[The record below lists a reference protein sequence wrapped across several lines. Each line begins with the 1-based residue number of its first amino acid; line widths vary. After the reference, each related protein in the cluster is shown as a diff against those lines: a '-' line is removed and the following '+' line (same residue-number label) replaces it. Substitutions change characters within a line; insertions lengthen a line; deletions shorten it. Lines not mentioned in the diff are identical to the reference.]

1 MPRSDPITFA
11 VVRNKL
17 ISIANGMQETGFR
30 TGVTTFMYEIMDCSF
45 AILDAEADVIAQS
58 SQGILLFLGSLG
70 PSVKNC
76 LEVVGKEN
84 IEPGDVIVSTLP
96 DITGSHTSDA
106 VLFAPIFFED
116 KIFGFAA
123 TKAHWLDLGAK
134 NTYPVDAVNIFEE
147 GLRLPPIKI
156 YKRGTLQSEVWE
168 IIRWNS
174 RAPEQVWG
182 DMQAQIAGCH
192 FAEKQIRELLSKY
205 GMETVDAIIREMYE
219 YSERITRLAIENIP
233 DGVWSAEDYIDNNG
247 IDLDKPIFIKVT
259 VTINGSDM
267 TIDLS
272 GSDPGQ
278 RGPMNGLWVT
288 TLSAARS
295 AMKALTNPTLPAN
308 EGFNRPVKV
317 IAPQGCVYHA
327 NPGVPSFL
335 CGNVAQTILEL
346 VNRALYKVLPE
357 RIPACSGGDV
367 VGNGFFGIDP
377 KTGNYWGTITPSII
391 GQGADSLFDG
401 DSYVMFQAAGASQNI
416 PSEIL
421 ESTFPLFVEKVEL
434 VQDSGGAG
442 KQRGGLGSSLQIRLV
457 APAMFYSFIEKGKTP
472 HWGFDGGEAGLRNY
486 ATIQSTEKGEFE
498 ILKTS
503 GVELAEG
510 DRVIVTAG
518 GGGGYG
524 APLERDIEAVRWD
537 VINGYVSAEHARL
550 DYGVVI
556 ASDGFKIDEEAT
568 EQLRDSLRGKKSE
581 KPITVQKEG

>member
-1 MPRSDPITFA
+1 MPMLDPITFA

-45 AILDAEADVIAQS
+45 AILDAEAGVIAQS

-84 IEPGDVIVSTLP
+84 IEPGDVVVSTVP

-106 VLFAPIFFED
+106 VLFAPVFFED
-116 KIFGFAA
+116 KIFGYAA

-134 NTYPVDAVNIFEE
+134 NTYPVDAINIFEE
-147 GLRLPPIKI
+147 GLRIPPLKI
-156 YKRGTLQSEVWE
+156 YKRGKLQSEVWE
-168 IIRWNS
+168 IIKWNS

-192 FAEKQIRELLSKY
+192 YAEKQIGELLSKY
-205 GMETVDAIIREMYE
+205 GMETIDAIIREMYD
-219 YSERITRLAIENIP
+219 YSERVTRLAIEKMP
-233 DGVWSAEDYIDNNG
+233 DGTWTAEDYIDNNG
-247 IDLDKPIFIKVT
+247 IDLDQPILIKAT
-259 VTINGSDM
+259 VTIKGSDM

-272 GSDPGQ
+272 ESDSEQ

-295 AMKALTNPTLPAN
+295 AVKALTNPKLPAN
-308 EGFNRPVKV
+308 EGFNRPVQV
-317 IAPQGCVYHA
+317 IAPQGCVYNA

-346 VNRALYKVLPE
+346 VNRALYKVLLE

-391 GQGADSLFDG
+391 GQGADFFSDG

-421 ESTFPLFVEKVEL
+421 ESTFPLFVEEVEL
-434 VQDSGGAG
+434 IQDSGGAG
-442 KQRGGLGSSLQIRLV
+442 KQRGGLGSRLQIRLL

-472 HWGFDGGEAGLRNY
+472 HWGFDGGKAGLRNY
-486 ATIQSTEKGEFE
+486 ALIQSKDKGEFE

-503 GVELAEG
+503 GVQLTEG
-510 DRVIVTAG
+510 DQVIVTAG

-524 APLERDIEAVRWD
+524 DPLERDIEEVRWD
-537 VINGYVSAEHARL
+537 VINGYVSIEQAKK
-550 DYGVVI
+550 DYGVAIDPKTFVVDVI
-556 ASDGFKIDEEAT
+556 AT
-568 EQLRDSLRGKKSE
+568 QRLRDGLL
-581 KPITVQKEG
+581 T

>member
-1 MPRSDPITFA
+1 MLKVDPITFA

-45 AILDAEADVIAQS
+45 GILDAEADVIAQS

-70 PSVKNC
+70 PAVKNC
-76 LEVVGKEN
+76 LDVIGKGN
-84 IEPGDVIVSTLP
+84 IEAGDVVVSTVP
-96 DITGSHTSDA
+96 DITGNHTSDA
-106 VLFAPIFFED
+106 VLFTPIFFED
-116 KIFGFAA
+116 KVFGYAA
-123 TKAHWLDLGAK
+123 TKAHWIDLGAK
-134 NTYPVDAVNIFEE
+134 DTYPVDATNIYEE
-147 GLRLPPIKI
+147 GLRIPPTKI
-156 YKRGTLQSEVWE
+156 YKRGHLQSEIWE
-168 IIRWNS
+168 IIKWNS

-182 DMQAQIAGCH
+182 DMQAQIAGCR
-192 FAEKQIRELLSKY
+192 FAEKQVIELLNKY
-205 GMETVDAIIREMYE
+205 GMEMVEAILKEMYE
-219 YSERITRLAIENIP
+219 YSERITRLAIEKIP
-233 DGVWSAEDYIDNNG
+233 DGTWTAEDYIDNNG
-247 IDLDKPIFIKVT
+247 IDLDQPILIKVS
-259 VTINGSDM
+259 VTIKGSDM

-272 GSDPGQ
+272 GSDPEQ

-295 AMKALTNPTLPAN
+295 AVKALTNPKLPAN

-317 IAPQGCVYHA
+317 IAPQGCVFNA

-346 VNRALYKVLPE
+346 VNRALYRVLPE

-391 GQGADSLFDG
+391 GQGADFSSDG
-401 DSYVMFQAAGASQNI
+401 DSYVMFQAAGASQNV

-434 VQDSGGAG
+434 IQDSGGAG
-442 KQRGGLGSSLQIRLV
+442 KHRGGLGSVLQIRLL
-457 APAMFYSFIEKGKTP
+457 APAAFYSFIEKGKTP
-472 HWGFDGGEAGLRNY
+472 HWGFDGGKAGLRNY
-486 ATIQSTEKGEFE
+486 AFIQSKEKGEFE

-503 GVELAEG
+503 GIQLKEG

-524 APLERDIEAVRWD
+524 DPLERDVEEVHWD
-537 VINGYVSAEHARL
+537 VINGYVSVEHAKQ

-556 ASDGFKIDEEAT
+556 APDTFKIDGKAT
-568 EQLRDSLRGKKSE
+568 KQMRDD
-581 KPITVQKEG
+581 V